1 MGNDI
6 VIRDAQEKDLAA
18 VIKIDADISIADY
31 GSTVDKKAYW
41 RDIFDYYVLR
51 DKDKRVF
58 LVAEDA
64 GEVAGFI
71 VGEARAWEFGSP
83 LCGWVFA
90 VEVSPGKRTHGVGQL
105 LFKEISE
112 RLRLMGVSTI
122 RTMVEIDKKVT
133 LSFYRSQGMRTGRHI
148 ELEMQI

>member
-1 MGNDI
+1 MENDI

-18 VIKIDADISIADY
+18 VIKIDAAVSIDDY
-31 GSTVDKKAYW
+31 GSVIDKSAYW

-51 DKDKRVF
+51 EKEKRLF

-64 GEVAGFI
+64 GEVVGFI

-90 VEVSPGKRTHGVGQL
+90 VEVSPVQRTRGVGQR
-105 LFKEISE
+105 LFKEICE
-112 RLRLMGVSTI
+112 RLRQTGVSTI
-122 RTMVEIDKKVT
+122 RTMVEIDNKVT
-133 LSFYRSQGMRTGRHI
+133 LSFYRSQGMRTGRHV